1 MLARPLCDQFRDP
14 RQVGTDTLEF
24 LPFILRCVQGKAR
37 KAEIGFR
44 HFQAETGIQRKARFP
59 QGAAEN
65 LPGVIA
71 FVATGAGKPQ
81 IGRAAVKLH
90 APDEIEHQV
99 RRGPGI
105 HRKDESQR
113 LPFPQRE
120 GRPGFGNEVQRFLE
134 AIREPFSHIAAIAA
148 S

>member
-1 MLARPLCDQFRDP
+1 MMARPLCDQFRNP

-24 LPFILRCVQGKAR
+24 LPFILRCIQGKAR

-44 HFQAETGIQRKARFP
+44 HFQAETGIQRKAGFP

-65 LPGVIA
+65 LTCIVA
-71 FVATGAGKPQ
+71 FIATGAGKPQ
-81 IGRAAVKLH
+81 IGGAAVKLH
-90 APDEIEHQV
+90 AADEIEHQM

-105 HRKDESQR
+105 DRENESQR

-134 AIREPFSHIAAIAA
+134 AIRELSAT
-148 S
+148 